1 MRNLCDIRLDKSFR
15 TAPVLALTPHSRIV
29 LISDCHRGVGNSNDN
44 FLKNQHLY
52 FAALQSYYKLG
63 FTYIELGDGDELWE
77 NRSLTAIREIHGNVF
92 WLLSLFASEGR
103 LYQLYGNHD
112 HVLKGSSEMP
122 HLEGLILKVCDF
134 GTQAPCLEFYLTHGH
149 QADMHALLVC
159 SAKEKS
165 LSAVRR

>member
-63 FTYIELGDGDELWE
+63 FTYIELGDGDEFG
-77 NRSLTAIREIHGNVF
+77 RTAV
-92 WLLSLFASEGR
+92 LLPSAKFTAT
-103 LYQLYGNHD
+103 
-112 HVLKGSSEMP
+112 SS
-122 HLEGLILKVCDF
+122 GF
-134 GTQAPCLEFYLTHGH
+134 SPCLPMKIDCISSMAITI
-149 QADMHALLVC
+149 MC
-159 SAKEKS
+159 
-165 LSAVRR
+165 

>member
-63 FTYIELGDGDELWE
+63 FTYIELGDGDELW
-77 NRSLTAIREIHGNVF
+77 
-92 WLLSLFASEGR
+92 
-103 LYQLYGNHD
+103 
-112 HVLKGSSEMP
+112 
-122 HLEGLILKVCDF
+122 
-134 GTQAPCLEFYLTHGH
+134 
-149 QADMHALLVC
+149 
-159 SAKEKS
+159 
-165 LSAVRR
+165 